1 MNYNFI
7 LCILVRFLISF
18 LTKIFQNNKII
29 PLYTFIQ
36 SLSFF
41 YLFLFDLRL
50 NAPEA
55 NGVTWWNIYRPIH
68 GSLFLLFTLYYI
80 KEYKSAWKFLFLDTI
95 LGIIFFMSHHL
106 IHY

>member
-7 LCILVRFLISF
+7 LCVLVRFLF
-18 LTKIFQNNKII
+18 AYFTKIIKNNKII
-29 PLYTFIQ
+29 SFVTFLL

-55 NGVTWWNIYRPIH
+55 NGITWWNIVRPIH
-68 GSLFLLFTLYYI
+68 GSLFLLFTIYYL
-80 KEYKSAWKFLFLDTI
+80 KKYEFAYNFLLLDTI
-95 LGIIFFMSHHL
+95 LGIIFFMFHHL
-106 IHY
+106 IRY